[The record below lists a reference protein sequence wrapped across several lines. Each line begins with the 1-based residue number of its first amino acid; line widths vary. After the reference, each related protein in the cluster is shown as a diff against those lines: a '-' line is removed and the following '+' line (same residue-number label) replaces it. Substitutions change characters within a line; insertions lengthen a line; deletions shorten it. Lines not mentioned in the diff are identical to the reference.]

1 MPAFGFVQFEFGF
14 LLGPGDGRFIVR
26 DEPDSEPERILV
38 LTTLGAPQRRLLSG
52 RRGRAVTEADPE
64 PVPTS
69 RATVTRAQPFADE
82 PEAAAWLEG
91 LRGDPD
97 AANAELDGAMVVL
110 NRALHSYRTAKGD
123 PYARD
128 VAAAGALVARIGYGS
143 GEAVADG
150 HFAEAWD
157 LPRERRRTR
166 RSLESPEERFAAILG
181 GRERTLVGEELV
193 LRARADLNSGRLRE
207 AALQARVALE
217 ALLAELPGDELAG
230 RRAAVGEAA
239 NAALRG
245 ELDGPLAARLADAV
259 AQREAELR
267 RHRLSS

>member
-1 MPAFGFVQFEFGF
+1 M
-14 LLGPGDGRFIVR
+14 LK
-26 DEPDSEPERILV
+26 
-38 LTTLGAPQRRLLSG
+38 TLGAPQRRLLSG
-52 RRGRAVTEADPE
+52 RKGRSVTEADPE

-69 RATVTRAQPFADE
+69 RATITRARPFS
-82 PEAAAWLEG
+82 EAAEAAEWLDG
-91 LRGDPD
+91 LRRDPD
-97 AANAELDGAMVVL
+97 AADAELDSALVVL

-128 VAAAGALVARIGYGS
+128 VAASGALVVRIGYGS

-150 HFAEAWD
+150 HFTEAWE

-166 RSLESPEERFAAILG
+166 RSLEFPEERFAAILG
-181 GRERTLVGEELV
+181 GRGRALAAEELV
-193 LRARADLNSGRLRE
+193 LRARSDLNAGRLRE

-230 RRAAVGEAA
+230 RRAEVGDAA

-245 ELDGPLAARLADAV
+245 ELDDPLAAQLADAV
-259 AQREAELR
+259 AQMEAELR